1 MNNFHTPP
9 AHELRALKAGLSL
22 LKNDSKMSGDL
33 ALSGDP
39 FIASTE
45 NVTT

>member
-1 MNNFHTPP
+1 MNFPP
-9 AHELRALKAGLSL
+9 AYELRALKTWLSL
-22 LKNDSKMSGDL
+22 LKNDSKMSRDL

-39 FIASTE
+39 FIVSTE